1 NSAGTRT
8 FASITTSGNT
18 GVGFLH
24 STGGLA
30 TGGGAVT
37 VSGATSITNPGGNG
51 IDIDTS
57 NANISFAGTT
67 VSKNAAGIG
76 VDLSNNAGRTIS
88 FTSLAVTTTTG
99 FALQTLNSGTVTAGG
114 GSLTQS
120 GAGGG
125 AASLTNTTLGLNFTT
140 VSSDGG
146 VNGLLF

>member
-51 IDIDTS
+51 IDIDSS

-67 VSKNAAGIG
+67 VSKNAAGTA
-76 VDLSNNAGRTIS
+76 VDLTNNAGRTIS
-88 FTSLAVTTTTG
+88 FTSLAITNSVG
-99 FALQTLNSGTVTAGG
+99 IGLNANASGTVT
-114 GSLTQS
+114 
-120 GAGGG
+120 
-125 AASLTNTTLGLNFTT
+125 
-140 VSSDGG
+140 
-146 VNGLLF
+146 